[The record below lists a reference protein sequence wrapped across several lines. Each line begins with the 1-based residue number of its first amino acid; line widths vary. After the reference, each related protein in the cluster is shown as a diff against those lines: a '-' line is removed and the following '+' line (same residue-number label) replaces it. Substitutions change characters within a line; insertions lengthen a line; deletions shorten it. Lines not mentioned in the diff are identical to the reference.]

1 MLSSV
6 LGEISVHLPG
16 GPARAVAGRS
26 RAAAQSAR
34 QAVRIG
40 IAAD

>member
-1 MLSSV
+1 LSSV
-6 LGEISVHLPG
+6 FGEMRVHLPG
-16 GPARAVAGRS
+16 GPASAVAGRR

-40 IAAD
+40 IAGD